1 MFKLIKIENGRQ
13 NVPEPEYLDVKSGEA
28 VEIGEALV
36 LSSGV
41 LTKCGATAAPQYIA
55 MGAVAGSATKRE
67 IAACRV
73 EKNQVFE
80 VPVTDAPAELVPGAK
95 VRLHTDAMQ
104 VTATTTDGVVTV
116 VALNGATKAGD
127 LITVRI

>member
-1 MFKLIKIENGRQ
+1 MFKLTKIENGRQ

-36 LSSGV
+36 LSSGA
-41 LTKCGATAAPQYIA
+41 LTKCGATVAPEYIA
-55 MGAVAGSATKRE
+55 MGAVAASATKRE

-73 EKNQVFE
+73 ERNQVFE
-80 VPVTDAPAELVPGAK
+80 VPVTADPTSLKTGDK
-95 VRLHTDAMQ
+95 VTLHTDAMQ
-104 VTATTTDGVVTV
+104 VTATTTNGIVMV